1 MVEGARL
8 ESVYTLIAYRG
19 FESLSLRHFQIL
31 KGSPLFRG
39 ASEPRATRGFQFLA
53 PDKKSRQNP
62 KKGSLRPFVS
72 KPHDLGQASH
82 ELSCIGSISPKPN
95 D

>member
-1 MVEGARL
+1 
-8 ESVYTLIAYRG
+8 
-19 FESLSLRHFQIL
+19 
-31 KGSPLFRG
+31 
-39 ASEPRATRGFQFLA
+39 LA